1 MLHIYIFIDIADSFI
16 TAWRVR
22 MCLLSEPLGVICPPR
37 ARFTPPPQALERA
50 GGAAA
55 LRPR

>member
-1 MLHIYIFIDIADSFI
+1 MLHIYFIDIADSFI
-16 TAWRVR
+16 TA
-22 MCLLSEPLGVICPPR
+22 SEPLGVIYPSR